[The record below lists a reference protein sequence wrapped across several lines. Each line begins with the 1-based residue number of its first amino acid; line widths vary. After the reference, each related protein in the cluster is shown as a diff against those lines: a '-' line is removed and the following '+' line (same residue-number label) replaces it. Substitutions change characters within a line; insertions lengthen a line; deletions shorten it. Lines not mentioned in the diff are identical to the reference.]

1 MQITDQQTLTYTVI
15 CNIITIMSEIP
26 SVNVLEAINPANS
39 GTGEEALTYNGLA
52 AAVEKYRPTNV
63 QRSADFWDSEVGSLD
78 ELSKAKQ
85 LASEYFL
92 RTAEQVVN
100 SNQDNRDLWA
110 NRFTIATTELYGE
123 PERAEVAHLLSN
135 EYYTLLQ
142 LRGDDR
148 VSQQHVRI
156 LLDTYRPMAE
166 AASSIVDS
174 ETLETSESL
183 EKAAIQQYGE
193 VILEKYKPLFDLVD
207 NADKDEFTATDLQ
220 ELFTESLT
228 WLKDNDDP
236 DWAEW
241 EAVAKDGTS
250 LSVDASNRKIQI
262 ATRRES
268 ATIQGTRGLIAHEL
282 LVHALRAKNGYK
294 TGDKKLA
301 TGLSGYLDAE
311 EGLGVLAEE
320 AVNGE
325 LPDKAYDRYVDIA
338 VALGVVDG
346 VQKTRKEL
354 FKISYAL
361 QLVRAQLRGDNESTF
376 ATLEP
381 RVWGHIDR
389 IYRGGKG
396 DELGTNQ
403 AIFTK
408 DIAYYVGY
416 KQMAAY
422 VANQLASGKSA
433 SEVFAYL
440 SQAKFDPTNPQHL
453 KRVANPK
460 PTIAT

>member
-1 MQITDQQTLTYTVI
+1 
-15 CNIITIMSEIP
+15 MSEIP
-26 SVNVLEAINPANS
+26 SIKVLEAINPANS
-39 GTGEEALTYNGLA
+39 GTGEEALAYNGLA
-52 AAVEKYRPTNV
+52 AAVEKYKPTNA
-63 QRSADFWDSEVGSLD
+63 QRTTEFWDSEAGSLE

-85 LASEYFL
+85 LASEYLL
-92 RTAEQVVN
+92 RTAEQVVD
-100 SNQDNRDLWA
+100 SNQGNRDLWA
-110 NRFTIATTELYGE
+110 NRFTLATTELYGE

-135 EYYTLLQ
+135 EYNSLLQ

-148 VSQQHVRI
+148 VSQQHVQI
-156 LLDTYRPMAE
+156 LLDTYRPIAE
-166 AASSIVDS
+166 AASSTVDS
-174 ETLETSESL
+174 ETLEANERH
-183 EKAAIQQYGE
+183 EKAAIHQYGE
-193 VILEKYKPLFDLVD
+193 AILEKYQPLFDLID
-207 NADKDEFTATDLQ
+207 SADKDEFTATDLQ

-236 DWAEW
+236 EWAEW

-250 LSVDASNRKIQI
+250 LSVDASNRKIKI

-268 ATIQGTRGLIAHEL
+268 ATIQDTRGLIAHEL

-301 TGLSGYLDAE
+301 TGLPGYLVAE

-325 LPDKAYDRYVDIA
+325 LPDKPYDRYVDIA
-338 VALGVVDG
+338 LALGVVDG
-346 VQKTRKEL
+346 VQKTRKEM
-354 FKISYAL
+354 FQISYAL
-361 QLVRAQLRGDNESTF
+361 QLVRAQLRGDNESTI

-396 DELGTNQ
+396 DELGTRQ

-408 DIAYYVGY
+408 DIAYCVGY
-416 KQMAAY
+416 KQMAKY
-422 VANQLASGKSA
+422 VTQQLDSGKTA
-433 SEVFAYL
+433 AQIFNYL
-440 SQAKFDPTNPQHL
+440 SQAKIDPTNSHHIERL
-453 KRVANPK
+453 VNPK
-460 PTIAT
+460 PATAS